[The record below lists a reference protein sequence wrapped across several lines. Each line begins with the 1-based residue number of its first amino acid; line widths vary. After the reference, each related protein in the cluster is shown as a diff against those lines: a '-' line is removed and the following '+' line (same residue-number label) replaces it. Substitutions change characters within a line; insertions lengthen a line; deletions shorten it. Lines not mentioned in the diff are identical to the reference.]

1 MADVVHHQFLPW
13 VRQGLAA
20 AITTTD
26 PLGGPPPAEPP
37 GRMTV
42 TVPVLGDGAD
52 HDDSPVSVHL
62 AVRGAGD
69 VIGIERSQ
77 IIRTDP
83 HDQATDA
90 EPNYFAIIEFDR
102 PDFPWLFTPFA
113 PTTEDRLRPWLVL
126 VVVDRDGDH
135 ASTLS
140 PGQPLPTLSVPAE
153 AADQLPPLAESW
165 LWAHA
170 QVTPTDG
177 QSVPG

>member
-62 AVRGAGD
+62 AVRGA
-69 VIGIERSQ
+69 
-77 IIRTDP
+77 
-83 HDQATDA
+83 
-90 EPNYFAIIEFDR
+90 
-102 PDFPWLFTPFA
+102 
-113 PTTEDRLRPWLVL
+113 
-126 VVVDRDGDH
+126 
-135 ASTLS
+135 
-140 PGQPLPTLSVPAE
+140 
-153 AADQLPPLAESW
+153 ADQLPPLAESW

-170 QVTPTDG
+170 QVTPSDG
-177 QSVPG
+177 QSVLGALTGDPRANLSRLVCPRRLHANRRYLACVVPAFEAGRKAGLGQDPADADEVAPA